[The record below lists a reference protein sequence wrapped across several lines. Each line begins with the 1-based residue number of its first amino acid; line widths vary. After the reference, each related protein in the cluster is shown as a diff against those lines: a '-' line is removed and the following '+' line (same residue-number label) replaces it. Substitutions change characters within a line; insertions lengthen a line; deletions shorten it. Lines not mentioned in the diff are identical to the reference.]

1 MVRCHYSRVA
11 RRADKY
17 LNQPFASSILQ
28 LNFGN
33 LQFKHESLRYFYPQ
47 WITIWDGAIL
57 LMHVYLLYLI
67 LGIRNCHN
75 ELELTRK
82 FLKIVEKTVKN
93 NKWKSL
99 PFRSFKKMFRLPLFF
114 CMLLQVEYSSIWGL
128 TAYFS
133 AIPINTCSYVIKLD
147 YVA

>member
-11 RRADKY
+11 RRADKF

-33 LQFKHESLRYFYPQ
+33 LQFKHESLRYFHPQ

-57 LMHVYLLYLI
+57 PMHVYLLFLI
-67 LGIRNCHN
+67 LGIRNCPN
-75 ELELTRK
+75 ELELTRN

-93 NKWKSL
+93 NKWKNL
-99 PFRSFKKMFRLPLFF
+99 FRLPLFF